1 MKAKN
6 KRKWLEQKLNWYEK
20 LPEREKAS
28 RKRPGSIKTR

>member
-6 KRKWLEQKLNWYEK
+6 QKLWLEQKQNWFNR

-28 RKRPGSIKTR
+28 RKRPGSVKTK

>member
-1 MKAKN
+1 MKYKQQ
-6 KRKWLEQKLNWYEK
+6 KTWLEQKLNWYDK